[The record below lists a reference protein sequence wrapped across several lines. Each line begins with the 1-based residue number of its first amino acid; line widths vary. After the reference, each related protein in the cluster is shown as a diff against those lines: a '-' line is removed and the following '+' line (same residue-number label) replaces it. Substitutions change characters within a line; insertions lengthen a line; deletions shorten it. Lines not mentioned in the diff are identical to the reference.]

1 MTWIKICGI
10 TNLEDALVAVD
21 AGADA
26 LGFVFYEKSPRRVD
40 PVEAQKIVE
49 QLPDTLEKVG
59 VFVDLSQ
66 DQLSGIVNQV
76 GLTAVQC
83 RLRPRT
89 DSLVDESLPF
99 QRPTRMLLPLSA
111 TRLLE
116 DEKRLQGLTSEFLR
130 MAESRRP
137 RGRFDT
143 FVLDSTTPSQPG
155 GTGKPFDW
163 QRIAP
168 LVHVMNRSVKVVA
181 AGGLTSVNVAEAMQI
196 LRPWGVDVSSGVE
209 ASPGKKDPEKIRAFV
224 RAVRNE
230 EKN

>member
-66 DQLSGIVNQV
+66 DQLAGIVNQV

-89 DSLVDESLPF
+89 DSLVDERPPF

-130 MAESRRP
+130 MAESRKP
-137 RGRFDT
+137 RGGFDT

>member
-10 TNLEDALVAVD
+10 TNLEDALSAID

-26 LGFVFYEKSPRRVD
+26 IGFVFYEKSPRWIE
-40 PVEAQKIVE
+40 PAQAREIVA
-49 QLPDTLEKVG
+49 QLPNGVEKVG
-59 VFVDLSQ
+59 VFVDLAQ
-66 DQLSGIVNQV
+66 DRLAEIVNEV
-76 GLTAVQC
+76 GLTGVQC

-89 DSLVDESLPF
+89 DALASEKPGF

-111 TRLLE
+111 TRLIE

-130 MAESRRP
+130 MAESRKP
-137 RGRFDT
+137 KSGLDT

-155 GTGKPFDW
+155 GTGRAFDW

-168 LVHVMNRSVKVVA
+168 LVHVMNRSVKVIV
-181 AGGLTSVNVAEAMQI
+181 AGGLTADNVAEAMQV

-209 ASPGKKDPEKIRAFV
+209 AAPGRKDPAKVKAFIQ
-224 RAVRNE
+224 AV
-230 EKN
+230 KNADKN